1 MMTANENEIR
11 QLISILSDNAVK
23 YTTENGNINLNL
35 YKSGK
40 TINLSMS
47 NDCENISKE
56 KLEKLFDRFY
66 RADSSRSRE
75 TGGYGIGLSI
85 AQVIVERNGG
95 KIEAISTKPN
105 SVTFK
110 ITF

>member
-1 MMTANENEIR
+1 MTTDEW
-11 QLISILSDNAVK
+11 
-23 YTTENGNINLNL
+23 
-35 YKSGK
+35 
-40 TINLSMS
+40 
-47 NDCENISKE
+47 
-56 KLEKLFDRFY
+56 EKLFDRFY

-85 AQVIVERNGG
+85 AQVITERNGG
-95 KIEAISTKPN
+95 KIEAISTKPD

>member
-1 MMTANENEIR
+1 MLTANENEIR

-23 YTTENGNINLNL
+23 YTTENGNINLTLTKNAR
-35 YKSGK
+35 S
-40 TINLSMS
+40 IILSMT
-47 NDCENISKE
+47 NDCESISKE

-85 AQVIVERNGG
+85 AQVITERNGG
-95 KIEAISTKPN
+95 KIEAISTKPE